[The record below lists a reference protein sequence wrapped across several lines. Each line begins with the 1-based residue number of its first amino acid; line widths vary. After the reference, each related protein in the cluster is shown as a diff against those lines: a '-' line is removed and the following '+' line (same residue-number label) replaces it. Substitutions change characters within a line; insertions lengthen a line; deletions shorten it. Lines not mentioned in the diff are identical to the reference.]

1 MNLGEILLGACLI
14 GVAMLAFWIAL
25 PREGFVRPFLRN
37 DDVQAYYAVVVL
49 GLFSVGLVNIITGVW
64 PG

>member
-1 MNLGEILLGACLI
+1 MNLGELLLGACL
-14 GVAMLAFWIAL
+14 VAASILSFWIAL
-25 PREGFVRPFLRN
+25 PRDGLVRPFLRN

-49 GLFSVGLVNIITGVW
+49 GLFSVGLVNVITGLW